1 MNKSSKF
8 GLMPFRMRLRDFQ
21 QDINKKFKLL
31 SEAIGEFTESF
42 SENLQSPRARA
53 LLSSALEF
61 VKPHHLALGLRV
73 SRLSTTR
80 IEVVVPL
87 RSKLPEMPAGEAS
100 EVFMDPGV
108 LTTAANLGAQLL
120 LRRQDQA
127 ELGIGQV
134 AEAHLRFLGPIAST
148 LRGRLEF
155 SKIAQESLRAEL
167 KMNGRADIELV
178 MAFFDDSERMVAD
191 CSLQYVARHSD
202 QLTWTEKGSDDTA
215 TNPN

>member
-1 MNKSSKF
+1 
-8 GLMPFRMRLRDFQ
+8 MRLRDFQ

-31 SEAIGEFTESF
+31 SDLFGETLNEF
-42 SENLQSPRARA
+42 SETLRSPRARA

-87 RSKLPEMPAGEAS
+87 RAQSTGVPAGEAAADGLAL
-100 EVFMDPGV
+100 DPGV

-127 ELGIGQV
+127 ALGGGEV
-134 AEAHLRFLGPIAST
+134 TEAHLRFLGPVRST

-155 SKIAQESLRAEL
+155 PKIAQESLRAEL
-167 KMNGRADIELV
+167 GKNGRAEIELV
-178 MAFFDDSERMVAD
+178 MAFFDDSERLVAD
-191 CSLQYVARHSD
+191 CSLRYVARDSD
-202 QLTWTEKGSDDTA
+202 QLTWTEKGPDDA
-215 TNPN
+215 ASNPN

>member
-8 GLMPFRMRLRDFQ
+8 GLMPFCMRLRDFQ

-31 SEAIGEFTESF
+31 TETMGEAIGEF
-42 SENLQSPRARA
+42 SETLQSPRARA

-87 RSKLPEMPAGEAS
+87 KARAPEMPTGEAS
-100 EVFMDPGV
+100 EAIMDPGV

-127 ELGIGQV
+127 ELGIGQIS
-134 AEAHLRFLGPIAST
+134 EAHLRFVGPVTST

-167 KMNGRADIELV
+167 KKNGRAEIELV
-178 MAFFDDSERMVAD
+178 MAFFDDSERLVAD
-191 CSLQYVARHSD
+191 CSLQYVARHSE

-215 TNPN
+215 SNTN